1 MKKSLIFA
9 TILTYLSSEGILTAS
24 VKMEEV
30 GSTIKTEAD
39 STISSTLA
47 MPQIVANALS
57 FSEEF
62 RQSELFHLKKALERL
77 LASDYEGAL
86 SHFKEAIG
94 YNGSPLGYFYLA
106 ALSNDERTSER
117 YFNIVKAAVKSS
129 AISKSVIC
137 QHLVFFDSLNE
148 SRAL

>member
-62 RQSELFHLKKALERL
+62 RQSELFHLKKAGFVPKKVQN
-77 LASDYEGAL
+77 A
-86 SHFKEAIG
+86 
-94 YNGSPLGYFYLA
+94 
-106 ALSNDERTSER
+106 T
-117 YFNIVKAAVKSS
+117 
-129 AISKSVIC
+129 
-137 QHLVFFDSLNE
+137 
-148 SRAL
+148 